1 MRLDGFGLLVND
13 MATMVRF
20 YRDVLKFEIKEAED
34 TSNVYLVKDGTLFL
48 LYGRKDFEKMTGH
61 KYEYIKG
68 LNGHFE
74 LALYVDTFGEVD
86 SSFSAAVENGATP
99 ILEPTTEPWGQR
111 TCYIADPEGN
121 LIEIG
126 SWNKPYEVKDL

>member
-13 MATMVRF
+13 MATMIRF
-20 YRDVLKFEIKEAED
+20 YRDVLGFEIKETED
-34 TSNVYLVKDGTLFL
+34 ASNVYLIKDDTLFL
-48 LYGRKDFEKMTGH
+48 LYGRKDFEEMTSR

-74 LALYVDTFGEVD
+74 LALYVDTYEEVD
-86 SSFSAAVENGATP
+86 VEYKKAIDKGATSV
-99 ILEPTTEPWGQR
+99 LEPTTEPWGQR

-126 SWNKPYEVKDL
+126 SFNKPFRS

>member
-1 MRLDGFGLLVND
+1 MMRLDGFGLMVED
-13 MATMVRF
+13 MGKMIRF
-20 YRDVLKFEIKEAED
+20 YRDVLGFEIKEAED

-48 LYGRKDFEKMTGH
+48 LYGRKDFETMTDR
-61 KYEYIKG
+61 KYEYVKG

-74 LALYVDTFGEVD
+74 LALYVDTFDEVD
-86 SSFSAAVENGATP
+86 EEFAKAVEKGAEP
-99 ILEPTTEPWGQR
+99 VLAPTTEPWGQR

-126 SWNKPYEVKDL
+126 SFGKPFER